1 MPAFPCYGRRPNHLK
16 QRLNPFMAKSTLSFV
31 CQNCGAAYNR
41 WQGKCE
47 SCGEWNTLAEE
58 DVTGATT
65 MPVSIRSKRKGRL
78 FKLETL
84 TGKSA
89 DAPRLPSGMVELD
102 RVTGGGFVRGS
113 VLLVGGDPGIGKST
127 LLTQATSLM
136 ARAGHRAVY
145 ISGEEAV
152 AQVRL
157 RAERLGLADAPVQL
171 AAETS
176 VEDIVSTLSEGAVPR
191 LIVIDSIQTM
201 WTDTVESAPGTVTQ
215 VRASAQALIRF
226 AKKSGAAII
235 LVGHVTKDGQIA
247 GPRVVEHMVDAV
259 LSFEGEG
266 SQQFR
271 ILRAVKNRFG
281 PTDEIGVFEMT
292 GLGLRE
298 VSNPSELFLS
308 ERDLGSPGT
317 AVFAGIEGTRP
328 VLVELQALVAPTS
341 LGTPRRAVVG
351 WDPSR
356 LSMVLA
362 VLEAHCGVKL
372 SGHDVY
378 LNVAGGLRIQE
389 PAADL
394 AAAAA
399 LVSSLVNAPLADGRG
414 LFRRDFAFRRGPAGG
429 ADLGPAEGS
438 GETRLRPRH
447 PARSGPRRGR
457 RRCRSLPQ
465 YRGRIDHPGRG
476 YRRARHPKG
485 KPRWQ
490 PGDRGGGEKC
500 HTCEIPASGRL
511 AGRDLARPRRYTTR
525 ARPGVTRFPAL
536 REGPY
541 APHLGRYRHADSRFG
556 TYGRT

>member
-1 MPAFPCYGRRPNHLK
+1 MSRRNL
-16 QRLNPFMAKSTLSFV
+16 TFV
-31 CQNCGAAYNR
+31 CQNCGAAAAR
-41 WQGKCE
+41 WVGKCE
-47 SCGEWNTLAEE
+47 ACGEWNTLVEE
-58 DVTGATT
+58 GDGTGIAGKL
-65 MPVSIRSKRKGRL
+65 PGRAPRKGRR
-78 FKLETL
+78 FALEAL
-84 TGKSA
+84 TGESS
-89 DAPRLPSGMVELD
+89 DAPRLPSGMSELD

-113 VLLVGGDPGIGKST
+113 VLLLGGDPGIGKST
-127 LLTQATSLM
+127 LLIQAASAL

-176 VEDIVSTLSEGAVPR
+176 VEDIVSTLSEGTVPR

-226 AKKSGAAII
+226 AKKTGAAII

-292 GLGLRE
+292 GIGLRE
-298 VSNPSELFLS
+298 VANPSELFLS
-308 ERDLGSPGT
+308 ERDLGQPGT

-328 VLVELQALVAPTS
+328 LLVEIQALVAPTS

-362 VLEAHCGVKL
+362 VLEAHCGVRL
-372 SGHDVY
+372 GGHDVY
-378 LNVAGGLRIQE
+378 LNVAGGLPIQE
-389 PAADL
+389 PADDH
-394 AAAAA
+394 AAR
-399 LVSSLVNAPLADGRG
+399 APRG
-414 LFRRDFAFRRGPAGG
+414 F
-429 ADLGPAEGS
+429 
-438 GETRLRPRH
+438 
-447 PARSGPRRGR
+447 
-457 RRCRSLPQ
+457 
-465 YRGRIDHPGRG
+465 
-476 YRRARHPKG
+476 
-485 KPRWQ
+485 
-490 PGDRGGGEKC
+490 
-500 HTCEIPASGRL
+500 
-511 AGRDLARPRRYTTR
+511 
-525 ARPGVTRFPAL
+525 
-536 REGPY
+536 
-541 APHLGRYRHADSRFG
+541 
-556 TYGRT
+556 

>member
-1 MPAFPCYGRRPNHLK
+1 
-16 QRLNPFMAKSTLSFV
+16 MAKSALSFV
-31 CQNCGAAYNR
+31 CQNCGAAFNR

-47 SCGEWNTLAEE
+47 SCGEWNTLVEE
-58 DVTGATT
+58 DTTGATS
-65 MPVSIRSKRKGRL
+65 MPASIRSKRRGRL
-78 FKLETL
+78 FALETL
-84 TGKSA
+84 TGKSQE
-89 DAPRLPSGMVELD
+89 APRLPSGMAELD

-113 VLLVGGDPGIGKST
+113 VLLLGGDPGIGKST
-127 LLTQATSLM
+127 LLTQGTSLM

-157 RAERLGLADAPVQL
+157 RAERLGLADAQVQL

-215 VRASAQALIRF
+215 VRASAQSLIRF

-328 VLVELQALVAPTS
+328 VLVGV
-341 LGTPRRAVVG
+341 LGAT
-351 WDPSR
+351 W
-356 LSMVLA
+356 
-362 VLEAHCGVKL
+362 GVKL
-372 SGHDVY
+372 SGYDVY

-399 LVSSLVNAPLADGRG
+399 LVSSLVNAPLPTDAVE
-414 LFRRDFAFRRGPAGG
+414 F
-429 ADLGPAEGS
+429 
-438 GETRLRPRH
+438 GEI
-447 PARSGPRRGR
+447 
-457 RRCRSLPQ
+457 SL
-465 YRGRIDHPGRG
+465 
-476 YRRARHPKG
+476 
-485 KPRWQ
+485 
-490 PGDRGGGEKC
+490 
-500 HTCEIPASGRL
+500 SGRV
-511 AGRDLARPRRYTTR
+511 
-525 ARPGVTRFPAL
+525 RPGAQTSARLKEA
-536 REGPY
+536 
-541 APHLGRYRHADSRFG
+541 AKLGFG
-556 TYGRT
+556 RAVLPESARGDA